1 MIFVLYSV
9 LFRLVLIPR
18 ALAAFGMGAALLQ
31 STAVAINLFGQRIN
45 FLLIMPLGLSHLA
58 LAAWLMARGFEE
70 RQQPASI
77 SPEPVPPTAT

>member
-9 LFRLVLIPR
+9 LFRFVLIPR
-18 ALAAFGMGAALLQ
+18 ALVALGMGAALLQ
-31 STAVAINLFGQRIN
+31 STAVAMSLFGQPIN
-45 FLLIMPLGLSHLA
+45 FLLIMPLGLSHLT
-58 LAAWLMARGFEE
+58 LAAWLMARSFEE